1 MPAVRPPARPASGRT
16 RRWVVILV
24 GCVLASLL
32 IVGAASV
39 LSLRSAHGTTGA
51 LRSGGARAAATSTPP
66 LLPPPTSGSPVG
78 PIRVVGLGDSV
89 TAGANCDCDDYVT
102 GFGRLLAQQ
111 QHRRVHTSNDGAS
124 GSTSP
129 DLLNDLRQDQSLR
142 SQVRQADVV
151 VITTGAND
159 LYPALRAW
167 RSGSCDS
174 DCYTPDVEAMRDE
187 LSQVLQLVTTL
198 AGDQAG
204 VLVTGYW
211 NVFTDGD
218 VAKSAEKSGYL
229 DWSDRVTRD
238 ANAAITADT
247 RRYGA
252 TYVDL
257 YTPFKGD
264 GERDPTG
271 LLADD
276 GDHPDS
282 AGTAL
287 ISRAVLAAYDR
298 R

>member
-1 MPAVRPPARPASGRT
+1 MPAVRPPARPTSGRT
-16 RRWVVILV
+16 HRRVVILI

-32 IVGAASV
+32 IVSAVSV
-39 LSLRSAHGTTGA
+39 LSLRSAHGTAGT
-51 LRSGGARAAATSTPP
+51 ARIRDAHSAVTSTPTP
-66 LLPPPTSGSPVG
+66 RAASSSPTD

-102 GFGRLLAQQ
+102 GFGRLLARQ
-111 QHRRVHTSNDGAS
+111 QHRRVITSNDGAS

-129 DLLNDLRQDQSLR
+129 DLRNDLRQDQGLR
-142 SQVRQADVV
+142 AQLGRADVV

-159 LYPALRAW
+159 LYPALQAW
-167 RSGSCDS
+167 RSGRCDS
-174 DCYTPDVEAMRDE
+174 DCYTPEVETMRDD
-187 LSQVLQLVTTL
+187 LTQVLQLVRAL
-198 AGDQAG
+198 AGDQAR

-229 DWSDRVTRD
+229 DWSDRVTQD
-238 ANAAITADT
+238 ANAAITVDT

-257 YTPFKGD
+257 YTPFKGA

-276 GDHPDS
+276 GDHPDP

-298 R
+298 